1 MTVVRKRKPT
11 MTTFLLWGTTL
22 LMLVVYWRSQS
33 MILTILTSNEFVAIP
48 PESSTHHNKN
58 NHNNGAAPFRSYSPS
73 QTNRTTHLRH
83 TNQIH
88 RVFVN
93 FAFCHTAD
101 DRLDNLKFFL
111 RHGVTVPHRDSGL
124 TAVHYGLVVNGPCTD
139 PVCHSNTVGDEQIPL
154 RLLHRDN
161 TGFDFGQHTAM
172 LDDLDRDGLVY
183 DAYIFLN
190 AGVTGPFVPAYVPP
204 HWHWVR
210 GFTDKLVEKV
220 GVVSTSIVCL
230 PATDLGGFGPKIEA
244 FAFALSAASLK
255 IVRTHGTS
263 FRQHRDKTAAIL
275 EGEYALTDTLFAHGM
290 TIDSLLLAYQEVVWT
305 PDMACNQLKH
315 PSRHGSYFGTQ
326 LHPLETLFHKEVWAN
341 KPPVLGRKTFQT
353 YQDFVDGKH
362 HPTLRQQHA

>member
-1 MTVVRKRKPT
+1 MRS
-11 MTTFLLWGTTL
+11 FLRWGTTL
-22 LMLVVYWRSQS
+22 VLVVVYWRSQAR
-33 MILTILTSNEFVAIP
+33 ILTLLTRHDEV
-48 PESSTHHNKN
+48 
-58 NHNNGAAPFRSYSPS
+58 AAPRPSPRS
-73 QTNRTTHLRH
+73 TDHHHHDHHH
-83 TNQIH
+83 TQHIQ

-93 FAFCHTAD
+93 MAFCHTAE
-101 DRLDNLKFFL
+101 DRLNNLKFFL

-124 TAVHYGLVVNGPCTD
+124 TAVHYGLVVNGACTD
-139 PVCHSNTVGDEQIPL
+139 PVCHQRTTIGTGDDAPPIPI

-204 HWHWVR
+204 TWHWVR
-210 GFTDKLVEKV
+210 GFTDKLVDKV

-244 FAFALSAASLK
+244 FAFALSAASLN

-263 FRQHRDKTAAIL
+263 FQQHRDKTAAIL

-290 TIDSLLLAYQEVVWT
+290 TIDSLLLAYQGGVVWT
-305 PDMACNQLKH
+305 PDMACNQLHH

-341 KPPVLGRKTFQT
+341 KPPVLGRKTFRT

-362 HPTLRQQHA
+362 HPTLRQQHAA